1 MTRLITTLVALATGQ
16 KSHVSM
22 HFCHACIHL
31 SIIIRKCL
39 VKQNCSI
46 ALLLSR
52 FHNDG
57 NYHFSFLH
65 ASAHRQLDLKAVFI
79 MIKSVYMGLKQCPG
93 ISAALKGNKSYR
105 ILRLLTG
112 EQRWKWWSLCVEKL
126 IYHHCGLKLSVLKLE
141 FSRLVGSGWKW

>member
-1 MTRLITTLVALATGQ
+1 MKMTRLITTLVALATGQ

-46 ALLLSR
+46 ALLSR

-105 ILRLLTG
+105 ILRLLTE
-112 EQRWKWWSLCVEKL
+112 EQRDESGG
-126 IYHHCGLKLSVLKLE
+126 H
-141 FSRLVGSGWKW
+141 FASRN